1 MRSERAMEKT
11 RVGGAA
17 RGYSWPAFETGNT
30 VSVRHGAYARL
41 QLSEP
46 AAITADVLRDLVP
59 LSNDADEAII
69 QAFALVLEQLKCAA
83 TALED
88 AGSRAERLE
97 LSRDARAWTGKA
109 LAFADALGMTP
120 TSRARLGLDL
130 ARAHSAASQVP
141 VDGDTLDL
149 SKLHPAQ
156 RARIADVLLG
166 GDQS

>member
-1 MRSERAMEKT
+1 MFPEQVEKT
-11 RVGGAA
+11 GVGGRA

-46 AAITADVLRDLVP
+46 AAATADVLRDLVP
-59 LSNDADEAII
+59 LSHDADEAVL
-69 QAFALVLEQLKCAA
+69 QVFGLVLEQLKRAA
-83 TALED
+83 VALDD
-88 AGSRAERLE
+88 AADRKERLE
-97 LSRDARAWTGKA
+97 LSRDARAWTAKA
-109 LAFADALGMTP
+109 LACADVLAMTP

-149 SKLHPAQ
+149 SRLHPAQ
-156 RARIADVLLG
+156 RARIADILEG
-166 GDQS
+166 S